1 MNVLLKFIYFSF
13 SVRLVDKKLYN
24 TGEEITLQLM
34 KREHG
39 TTIATPVSELTSRT
53 RNLLTIGESSFT
65 TAYSK
70 LLLANEKDVNLQIF
84 IILKVSVTHIHSYI
98 HSIFPLYF
106 LMIFRYEK

>member
-1 MNVLLKFIYFSF
+1 MEVLLKCIYFSF
-13 SVRLVDKKLYN
+13 SVHLVDKKLYN

-39 TTIATPVSELTSRT
+39 TTIATPVSEHTSRT
-53 RNLLTIGESSFT
+53 RNLLTVDESNFT

-70 LLLANEKDVNLQIF
+70 LLLANEKDVSLQIF
-84 IILKVSVTHIHSYI
+84 IILKVPLTHIHTYT

-106 LMIFRYEK
+106 L